1 MESKALMT
9 MDKRTMMERI
19 ESARFPQ
26 ALTEPEKKL
35 LAMVAISYGF
45 DPLMGEITI
54 YQGKPYVSIDGRYRK
69 AQETGLL
76 NGVHTRPATKQEREE
91 WQIPDGDFFILATVE
106 VKGGGKFE
114 GWGRVR
120 KAEMVGGKG
129 YKPVETNPQNQASVR
144 AEHRALRKAFHIP
157 LPSFEERG
165 TGQDDTDI
173 PLVNPETGE
182 IIPEGEK
189 PKANHKQAEK
199 DIKDFYPP
207 VQQPVVSKEVTEQKK
222 AGNTEQTPIPST
234 KQAFLTW
241 IFTHK
246 VKATVDQ
253 VAGWI
258 INPSTNQPHK
268 KMEELPDTPE
278 AIKSA
283 YGEIK
288 NMQGWEN

>member
-1 MESKALMT
+1 MESKALMV

-19 ESARFPQ
+19 EAARFPQ

-189 PKANHKQAEK
+189 PKADPVQAQK
-199 DIKDFYPP
+199 DIDELYDKPQQKTIAGKETAEPKKTGNAARDPATIKSFSDLWKACKEDFNLMPP
-207 VQQPVVSKEVTEQKK
+207 AVCQKLRVES
-222 AGNTEQTPIPST
+222 ANDIT
-234 KQAFLTW
+234 
-241 IFTHK
+241 
-246 VKATVDQ
+246 
-253 VAGWI
+253 
-258 INPSTNQPHK
+258 
-268 KMEELPDTPE
+268 DTPKDCYAKLTE
-278 AIKSA
+278 VMKT
-283 YGEIK
+283 
-288 NMQGWEN
+288 